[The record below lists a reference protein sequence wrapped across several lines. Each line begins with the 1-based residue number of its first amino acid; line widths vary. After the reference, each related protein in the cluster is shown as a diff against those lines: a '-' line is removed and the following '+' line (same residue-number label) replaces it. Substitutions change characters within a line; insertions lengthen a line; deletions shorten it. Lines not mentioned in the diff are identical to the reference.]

1 MHERQGKKRLGEILL
16 AQGVL
21 TPEEL
26 EDALAAQTT
35 GGRRERLGSTILRL
49 GMAEE
54 IDIANALARQ
64 LGLDTVDLT
73 KVGAES
79 NALARVPRK
88 LAERHHLLPLE
99 IEQGDIL
106 VVAMSDPTN
115 VVALDD
121 IKLTSGLRGVR
132 TVVTTQSAIDAALR
146 RVYGADQE
154 ALDVVEGLES
164 DVQTIDEDEGDL
176 TSAAEAT
183 DDQPIIRLANAILS
197 DAVRG
202 RASDVHVE
210 PERDRVRV
218 RYRIDGMLREAMR
231 VPRHIGPALTSRLKI
246 MSNLD
251 IAERRRP
258 QDGRAMIR
266 VEGQEVDLRVSTM
279 PTMYGEVMVL
289 RLLRKGTERLKIDDL
304 GLAPDLR
311 EIFETALSR
320 PQGLIVMTGP
330 TGSGKTTSLYAGLAT
345 LADPVRN
352 IITLEDPVEY
362 QLPGVNQTQINPKVD
377 LTFAR
382 GLRTV
387 LRQDP
392 DVVMVGEI
400 RDRETAELA
409 MEASFTGHLVLS
421 TLHTNDAPSTI
432 VRLVDLGVERFL
444 IASSLLLVVAQ
455 RLARVVCPHCKEPA
469 EPDERTLKHLN
480 LSREDLAG
488 AELTRGAGCQFCERT
503 GYYGRIGLMSML
515 RITPQMRE
523 LITDGASETE
533 IARLARKQ
541 GMRSLREDGLL
552 KAFAGITTLDEVL
565 RTTPDEALGDESV
578 SIDTSLAEGIQPYS
592 GGERAT
598 DTGEPT
604 TDGAGDSGGR
614 SVLVVDDDTSVR
626 QLLGTMLM
634 DDFVVLEAESGEGAL
649 QLARQHRPDVVVL
662 DYRLP
667 DLDGIEV
674 TRNLRADAR
683 TAEIPIV
690 MITGHPDAEVEVEG
704 LVAGIDDYI
713 TKPFDGDVLQAR
725 IAAAARRQKTR

>member
-1 MHERQGKKRLGEILL
+1 MRERHGKRRLGEILL
-16 AQGVL
+16 AQGVI
-21 TPEEL
+21 TDGEL
-26 EDALAAQTT
+26 EDALAEQST
-35 GGRRERLGSTILRL
+35 GGRRERLGATIIRL

-54 IDIANALARQ
+54 ADIAHALASQ
-64 LGLDTVDLT
+64 LGLGTVDLA

-79 NALARVPRK
+79 AALSRVPRK
-88 LAERHHLLPLE
+88 LAERHHILPLAIDE
-99 IEQGDIL
+99 NDIL
-106 VVAMSDPTN
+106 VVAMADPTN

-121 IKLTSGLRGVR
+121 IKLTSGLRGTR
-132 TVVTTQSAIDAALR
+132 AVVTTQSSIDAALR
-146 RVYGADQE
+146 RLYGADQE
-154 ALDVVEGLES
+154 ALDVVEGLEN
-164 DVQTIDEDEGDL
+164 DVQTIDEDEDL
-176 TSAAEAT
+176 NAAADAS

-311 EIFETALSR
+311 ETFETALSR

-362 QLPGVNQTQINPKVD
+362 QLAGVNQTQINPKVD

-432 VRLVDLGVERFL
+432 VRMVDLGVERFL

-455 RLARVVCPHCKEPA
+455 RLARVVCPHCKEPT

-480 LSREDLAG
+480 LTREDLAG
-488 AELTRGAGCQFCERT
+488 VELVKGAGCQFCERN
-503 GYYGRIGLMSML
+503 GYFGRIGLMSML
-515 RITPQMRE
+515 RVTPQMRE

-552 KAFAGITTLDEVL
+552 KAFAGITTLEEVL
-565 RTTPDEALGDESV
+565 RTTPDEALGEETV
-578 SIDTSLAEGIQPYS
+578 AIDTSLAEGIQPYS
-592 GGERAT
+592 GKSHDEDTALPRSSNDGDAGE
-598 DTGEPT
+598 
-604 TDGAGDSGGR
+604 R
-614 SVLVVDDDTSVR
+614 SVLVVDDDPSVR

-634 DDFVVLEAESGEGAL
+634 DDFTVFEAATGEAAIE
-649 QLARQHRPDVVVL
+649 LARQHRPDVIVL
-662 DYRLP
+662 DFRLP
-667 DLDGIEV
+667 DTDGVEV
-674 TRNLRADAR
+674 TRLLRADAR
-683 TAEIPIV
+683 TNDLPIV
-690 MITGHPDAEVEVEG
+690 MITGHPDAAVEVEG
-704 LVAGIDDYI
+704 LVAGIDDYV

-725 IAAAARRQKTR
+725 IAAAARRQQTR